1 MEIKRGTVLYMKV
14 TRDKYEL
21 PLAVADSIAELGR
34 ILGIENTNKIASAIS
49 HSKHGRMNSTYKRV
63 VIDEEVDP

>member
-21 PLAVADSIAELGR
+21 PLAIADSPSELAR
-34 ILGIENTNKIASAIS
+34 ILGLRNANKISSAIS
-49 HSKHGRMNSTYKRV
+49 HAIREGRKTIYVKV
-63 VIDEEVDP
+63 VIDEEADP